1 MEIFPFFS
9 IFLAHKA
16 WMSSRVELQRT
27 ASKTKEGFIPRMHRF
42 YHMEYFL
49 LPDDTEPRK
58 LDLVL
63 FGPVAK
69 LFLEAESKVRKDKQ
83 LFITMLLYN

>member
-1 MEIFPFFS
+1 M
-9 IFLAHKA
+9 
-16 WMSSRVELQRT
+16 QRSG
-27 ASKTKEGFIPRMHRF
+27 SKGKEGFIPKMHRF

-49 LPDDTEPRK
+49 LPDDIEPRK

-69 LFLEAESKVRKDKQ
+69 LFLDTESKVKKKTYL
-83 LFITMLLYN
+83 LFCYS